1 MSDYYSSQASTGIY
15 GALAKLMPGDRL
27 IVDSPQTL
35 AGPVKLAVPMTELLI
50 LQKLDGGTD
59 VEIEVLADLVK
70 VTARGAGMI
79 TNSLLSAV
87 MVTAAGTR
95 CTIDGL
101 VVTGYNTK
109 NATGHAGIFGY
120 KAVDLTVINC
130 RISDGNGNG
139 VRTDGVDT
147 AFIFNNRVA
156 RTHGASSEGITL
168 GAKHVLCERNRVD
181 RANVTGI
188 LVWAGP
194 YEEIDIA
201 GNTVSNSSQ
210 TAAGSHPGIGIS
222 LNRSQITGLRIEDNC
237 CYDDQLSP
245 TQSHAIAIYGPG
257 SIAHGRVWG
266 NMGWGNQASDPLTL
280 VGAPDLT
287 ADCQAG

>member
-1 MSDYYSSQASTGIY
+1 MDYPASKFSNGIY
-15 GALAKLMPGDRL
+15 GAAAALKPGDRAIADVQQSL
-27 IVDSPQTL
+27 S
-35 AGPVKLAVPMTELLI
+35 GPVKMIVPETELLI
-50 LQKLDGGTD
+50 LAVITGGTD
-59 VEIEVLADLVK
+59 VAVEVLADLVTVK
-70 VTARGAGMI
+70 CRGAGQI
-79 TNSLLSAV
+79 VNSTLSAV

-95 CTIDGL
+95 CTIDG
-101 VVTGYNTK
+101 VIATGYNVR

-120 KAVDLTVINC
+120 KSTDLIVKNC

-139 VRTDGVDT
+139 IRLDGVIG
-147 AFIFNNRVA
+147 ALVIGNSVA
-156 RTHGASSEGITL
+156 KTGGSSSEGITL
-168 GAKHVLCERNRVD
+168 GAKHVRCERNIVD

-194 YEEIDIA
+194 YEDIA
-201 GNTVSNSSQ
+201 IVGNTVSNSSQ

-222 LNRSQITGLRIEDNC
+222 LNGSTITGLRIEDNC

-280 VGAPDLT
+280 VGSPGLVDWV
-287 ADCQAG
+287 QV